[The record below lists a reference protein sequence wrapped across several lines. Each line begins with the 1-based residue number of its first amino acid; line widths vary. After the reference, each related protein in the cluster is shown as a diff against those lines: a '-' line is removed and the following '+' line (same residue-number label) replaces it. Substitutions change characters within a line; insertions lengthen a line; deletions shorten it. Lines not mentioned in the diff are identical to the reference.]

1 MMQGDIKVLEDLI
14 KHLNQISYLESSIQQ
29 SHNME
34 EMLNIV
40 LSECIKLTK
49 ATGGSIMFR
58 DIPSDRLY
66 YYVFQGLDP
75 QIVSQ
80 SKMKVGDG
88 IVGTAI
94 KEGIPKIINNI
105 SLDPKYI
112 SLHPNMNS
120 EIVVPIKINNF
131 TLGALSLDHEKKN
144 AFTETH
150 LEFIQRIAGATG
162 FAVRLFLEQTLR
174 QRTANLLA
182 ILSNE
187 NSSRS
192 SEEIFQSIAE
202 GIGAIGACV
211 INQHNE
217 VQFSYGT
224 LCSPARFEEEN
235 NTSYAL
241 RSLPI
246 LNEQGIPYC
255 RISVHRQTGDM
266 VFLADKT
273 YMYMEDPLQD
283 QAFADKLLLLIS
295 RKDIKIANQ
304 NVERETISEWAIRK
318 MSEPDGLVYDNAIG
332 EIEKALITEALVRN
346 NGNRLKTALFL
357 GINRNTLRHK
367 MDLYS
372 LE

>member
-1 MMQGDIKVLEDLI
+1 MQGDTKILEDLI

-29 SHNME
+29 SNNMK
-34 EMLNIV
+34 EMLNTVI
-40 LSECIKLTK
+40 SECINLTG
-49 ATGGSIMFR
+49 ATGGSVMFR
-58 DIPSDRLY
+58 DVPSDHLY

-75 QIVSQ
+75 QVVAKSR
-80 SKMKVGDG
+80 MKVGDG

-112 SLHPNMNS
+112 PLHPQLNS
-120 EIVVPIKINNF
+120 EIVVPIKVNNF
-131 TLGALSLDHEKKN
+131 TLGAISLDHEKKN

-150 LEFIQRIAGATG
+150 LEFIQRIAGSTG
-162 FAVRLFLEQTLR
+162 FAVRLFLEQALR
-174 QRTANLLA
+174 QRTTKLLS
-182 ILSNE
+182 ILSRE
-187 NSSRS
+187 SASLS
-192 SEEIFQSIAE
+192 SEEIFKSIAE
-202 GIGAIGACV
+202 GIGAVGACV
-211 INQHNE
+211 INQNNE
-217 VQFSYGT
+217 AQFSYGT
-224 LCSPARFEEEN
+224 LCSPPNFAEEN
-235 NTSYAL
+235 NKSYAM
-241 RSLPI
+241 RSLPV
-246 LNEQGIPYC
+246 LNEQGVPYC

-273 YMYMEDPLQD
+273 YLYMEDPLQD

-304 NVERETISEWAIRK
+304 NVERETIAEWAIRK
-318 MSEPDGLVYDNAIG
+318 MSEPDGLVYDNAVG
-332 EIEKALITEALVRN
+332 EIERALIAEALVRN